1 MKHPRRRRNRSLPVL
16 VSFFT
21 CLSDIWFIWA
31 LSMIE
36 TRKTYRAVLSEPK
49 LVVPYD
55 HSPPQVTLGAT
66 DQLAESIT
74 HLVNAVPQKRIR
86 DNTVPEPNG
95 SPTQGFGL
103 SQQKKRK
110 KNQKGEKT
118 IM

>member
-1 MKHPRRRRNRSLPVL
+1 MKHPRRRRNRSLHAL
-16 VSFFT
+16 VSFFLLV
-21 CLSDIWFIWA
+21 LSV
-31 LSMIE
+31 LSGLSGAIYDIE

-55 HSPPQVTLGAT
+55 HSPPQATLGAT
-66 DQLAESIT
+66 DHLAEST
-74 HLVNAVPQKRIR
+74 AHLAVPQKRIR
-86 DNTVPEPNG
+86 ENTVPEPNDP
-95 SPTQGFGL
+95 PTQGFGL